1 MGEKVHCEEHVGLL
15 GRIKF
20 AKARVKDA
28 RKATR
33 WEVLKADLSLYSN
46 ELLDSVDY
54 FQSKVTTKCF
64 FCL

>member
-1 MGEKVHCEEHVGLL
+1 MHGVEKNKEVGEKIRCEEHVRLL

-28 RKATR
+28 RRAIR

-46 ELLDSVDY
+46 ELLGSVWL
-54 FQSKVTTKCF
+54 FPK
-64 FCL
+64 